1 MDSLWASSDMMDD
14 ITIAITEL
22 CNEEGFVD
30 VMTIIPSVFT
40 AADQKMAFEKI
51 EVGGVMMNMNIN
63 MMMMI

>member
-1 MDSLWASSDMMDD
+1 MMDD

-63 MMMMI
+63 MMMMMMI